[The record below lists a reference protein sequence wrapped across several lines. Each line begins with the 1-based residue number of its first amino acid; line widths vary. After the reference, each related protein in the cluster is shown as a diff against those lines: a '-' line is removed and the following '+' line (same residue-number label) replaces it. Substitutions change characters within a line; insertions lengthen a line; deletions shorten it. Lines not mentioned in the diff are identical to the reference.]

1 MPRRGRGEGSI
12 TKRAD
17 GRWMARVDLGWRDGR
32 RRYKSVY
39 GRTRRQASD
48 KLTKALREV
57 SRLPACG
64 STIFGTAATLLLAQG
79 VDPRTIMEL
88 LGHWQISLTLNTYSH
103 ALPALQ
109 HDAAA
114 RINASLS
121 E

>member
-57 SRLPACG
+57 QQAPSVR
-64 STIFGTAATLLLAQG
+64 F
-79 VDPRTIMEL
+79 
-88 LGHWQISLTLNTYSH
+88 
-103 ALPALQ
+103 
-109 HDAAA
+109 HDLRHGRDASA
-114 RINASLS
+114 RAGR
-121 E
+121 